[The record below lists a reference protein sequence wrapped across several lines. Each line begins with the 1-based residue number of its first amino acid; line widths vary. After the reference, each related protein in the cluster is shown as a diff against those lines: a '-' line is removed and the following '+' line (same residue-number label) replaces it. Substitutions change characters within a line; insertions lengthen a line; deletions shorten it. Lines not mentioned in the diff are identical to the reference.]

1 MGKTNKVWRV
11 IAQYDGKVTLE
22 QESKHVIISNK
33 LSQEELAAIALNP
46 VAIGFLEQVAQPTVA
61 DGK

>member
-1 MGKTNKVWRV
+1 MARTNKVWRV
-11 IAQYDGKVTLE
+11 LAEYDGQVTLE
-22 QESKHVIISNK
+22 QESKHVIISNN

-46 VAIGFLEQVAQPTVA
+46 VTVAFLEQVAQPTVT